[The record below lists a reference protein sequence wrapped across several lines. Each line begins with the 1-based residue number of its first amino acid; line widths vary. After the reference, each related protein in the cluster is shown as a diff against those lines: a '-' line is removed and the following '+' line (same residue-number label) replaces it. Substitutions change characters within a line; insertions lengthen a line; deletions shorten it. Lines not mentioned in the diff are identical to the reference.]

1 MAREARGLICCAI
14 DAATAERLDLKI
26 QADERRPALH
36 GTAFTESVDA
46 REGTSTGI
54 SAADRATTLRALA
67 DPACR
72 PADLGRPGHIFPIVA
87 RAGGVLERRGHTEAA
102 VDLCRFASLPP
113 AGVICEIMRED
124 GGMASGESLKAVA
137 GASRP
142 DPRQRGGH
150 RPIPASPGKAGC
162 DRSRARPC
170 PRARA
175 ISRSTR
181 SNRPSVLRARGYS
194 SLRRER
200 ASRRCRPRR
209 SATPS
214 RSSSESTRNASPAT
228 SSDRCVATA
237 ASSSRRACAA
247 STRPGKGR

>member
-14 DAATAERLDLKI
+14 DAAAAERLDLKI

-54 SAADRATTLRALA
+54 SAADRAATLRALA
-67 DPACR
+67 DPDCR

-87 RAGGVLERRGHTEAA
+87 RGGGVLERRGHTEAA

-124 GGMASGESLKAVA
+124 GGMASGESLKAAAARLGLTLVSVEDIVRYRRRRK
-137 GASRP
+137 GC
-142 DPRQRGGH
+142 
-150 RPIPASPGKAGC
+150 C

-214 RSSSESTRNASPAT
+214 HSSSESTRNASPVT